1 MLMNYARPDEKDME
15 SRITTAGL
23 DRASRSR
30 HWHEAIA
37 STYFPLDLNFRQ
49 EATFE
54 GELLSWQLGDLSLS
68 RLCAQPTSYRRLPKH
83 LVNESEEEFLITVP
97 THSEVYFSQSGKDVR
112 CNPGG
117 FIFERSN
124 EPYEFSHSD
133 PASLW
138 VLKVSEK
145 ALSDRIRAPGRFCSL
160 EFDARNGAG
169 GLFTDMLQH
178 IPNRINDMTD
188 AARATVGEHL
198 IELLSLSV
206 ESDERTLI
214 GGSSAARSA
223 HLVRIEHYLRTHLDD
238 PLLSPERVA
247 DACGISTRYLHELF
261 RDTNQTLGQW
271 IRDQRLLA
279 CKNDLKDPANCQT
292 IATIAYSHGF
302 TDQAQFSRAFK
313 NHFEQTPKDFRNQS
327 KKP

>member
-1 MLMNYARPDEKDME
+1 MD
-15 SRITTAGL
+15 SRITTDGL
-23 DRASRSR
+23 NPASRSR

-37 STYFPLDLNFRQ
+37 STYFPLELTFKHTD
-49 EATFE
+49 TFE
-54 GELLSWQLGDLSLS
+54 GELLSWQLGELSLS
-68 RLCAQPTSYRRLPKH
+68 RLRSQPLSYRRLPRH
-83 LVNESEEEFLITVP
+83 MANESEEEFLVTIP
-97 THSEVYFSQSGKDVR
+97 THSEVFFSQSGQEVR

-138 VLKVSEK
+138 VLKVSDK
-145 ALSDRIRAPGRFCSL
+145 ALSQRIQAPGRFCSL
-160 EFDARNGAG
+160 EFDACNGIG

-178 IPNRINDMTD
+178 IPGRINNMTD
-188 AARATVGEHL
+188 EARATIGEQL
-198 IELLSLSV
+198 IELLALSV
-206 ESDERTLI
+206 ESDKRTMVS
-214 GGSSAARSA
+214 GSSAVRSA
-223 HLVRIEHYLRTHLDD
+223 HLARIEHYLRTHLSD

-247 DACGISTRYLHELF
+247 CACGISTRYLHELF

-279 CKNDLKDPANCQT
+279 CRQDLKDPTNYQT

-313 NHFEQTPKDFRNQS
+313 NHFEQTPKDFRHLHKQES
-327 KKP
+327 

>member
-1 MLMNYARPDEKDME
+1 MDSL
-15 SRITTAGL
+15 ITTAGL
-23 DRASRSR
+23 DPASRSR

-37 STYFPLDLNFRQ
+37 STYFPLELTFKHTD
-49 EATFE
+49 TFE
-54 GELLSWQLGDLSLS
+54 GELLSWQLGELSLS
-68 RLCAQPTSYRRLPKH
+68 RLRSQPLSYRRLPRH
-83 LVNESEEEFLITVP
+83 MTNESEEEFLITIP
-97 THSEVYFSQSGKDVR
+97 THSQTGKEVR

-124 EPYEFSHSD
+124 EPYEFSHND

-138 VLKVSEK
+138 VLKVSDK
-145 ALSDRIRAPGRFCSL
+145 ALSQRIQAPGRFCSL
-160 EFDARNGAG
+160 EFDACNGTG

-178 IPNRINDMTD
+178 IPNRIHNITEE
-188 AARATVGEHL
+188 ARATIGEQL
-198 IELLSLSV
+198 IELLALSV
-206 ESDERTLI
+206 ESDERTMVS
-214 GGSSAARSA
+214 GSSAVRSA
-223 HLVRIEHYLRTHLDD
+223 HLARIEHYLRTHLSD

-279 CKNDLKDPANCQT
+279 CRQDLKDPTNYQT

-313 NHFEQTPKDFRNQS
+313 NHFEQTPKDFRHLH
-327 KKP
+327 KKES

>member
-1 MLMNYARPDEKDME
+1 ME

-23 DRASRSR
+23 DPASRSR

-37 STYFPLDLNFRQ
+37 STYFPLELTFKHTD
-49 EATFE
+49 TFE
-54 GELLSWQLGDLSLS
+54 GELLSWQLGELSLS
-68 RLCAQPTSYRRLPKH
+68 RLRSQPLNYRRLPRH
-83 LVNESEEEFLITVP
+83 MTNESEEEFLITIP
-97 THSEVYFSQSGKDVR
+97 THSEVFFSQNGKEVR

-138 VLKVSEK
+138 VLKVSDK
-145 ALSDRIRAPGRFCSL
+145 ALSQRIQAPGRFCSL
-160 EFDARNGAG
+160 EFDASNGTG

-178 IPNRINDMTD
+178 IPTRIHNMTEE
-188 AARATVGEHL
+188 ARATIGEQL
-198 IELLSLSV
+198 IELLALSV
-206 ESDERTLI
+206 ESDERTMVS
-214 GGSSAARSA
+214 GSSAVRSA
-223 HLVRIEHYLRTHLDD
+223 HLARIEHYLRTHLSD

-279 CKNDLKDPANCQT
+279 CRQDLKDPTNCQT

-302 TDQAQFSRAFK
+302 TDQAQFSRAFRI
-313 NHFEQTPKDFRNQS
+313 HFEQTPKDFRHLHKQES
-327 KKP
+327 

>member
-1 MLMNYARPDEKDME
+1 MD
-15 SRITTAGL
+15 SRITTAGMNP
-23 DRASRSR
+23 ASRSR

-37 STYFPLDLNFRQ
+37 STYFPLELAFKQTD
-49 EATFE
+49 TFE
-54 GELLSWQLGDLSLS
+54 GELLSWQLGELSLS
-68 RLCAQPTSYRRLPKH
+68 RLCAQPTSYRRLPRH

-97 THSEVYFSQSGKDVR
+97 THSEVYFSQSGQDVR

-138 VLKVSEK
+138 VLKVSEV
-145 ALSDRIRAPGRFCSL
+145 ALSERIRAPGRFCSL
-160 EFDARNGAG
+160 EFDARNGTG

-178 IPNRINDMTD
+178 IPARIDDMTKD
-188 AARATVGEHL
+188 ARATVGEHL
-198 IELLSLSV
+198 IELLALSV
-206 ESDERTLI
+206 ESDGRTMS

-223 HLVRIEHYLRTHLDD
+223 HLVRIEQFLRNHLSD

-247 DACGISTRYLHELF
+247 LACGISTRYLHELF

-279 CKNDLKDPANCQT
+279 CKNDLKDPNNCET

-313 NHFEQTPKDFRNQS
+313 NHFEQTPKDYRNQHRKNS
-327 KKP
+327 SR